1 MKFIKQWFFFIPSV
15 SKWLT
20 DCKHKNR
27 EEQRIVNKRILNILL
42 SIGSSIY
49 TDVASRYCKY
59 QYDIKFFTLLNTI
72 FNLSDEVTQSITM
85 GDPFSTEYQDTGSN
99 SRESKR
105 KTNLDLDSGLNFAQT
120 PISSGTSMYIYYVHV
135 YKLPFYIFDILTL
148 LLFFCSV
155 ICLYVRWT
163 ASKPSS
169 RMINIFKQCCLQL
182 KFCTSYAFGPNK
194 PKIVF
199 RR

>member
-1 MKFIKQWFFFIPSV
+1 MFFFFIPSV

-120 PISSGTSMYIYYVHV
+120 PISSGTSTINP
-135 YKLPFYIFDILTL
+135 LCT
-148 LLFFCSV
+148 
-155 ICLYVRWT
+155 CL
-163 ASKPSS
+163 
-169 RMINIFKQCCLQL
+169 
-182 KFCTSYAFGPNK
+182 
-194 PKIVF
+194 
-199 RR
+199 

>member
-1 MKFIKQWFFFIPSV
+1 MHFVILSFKIRKSVKCLLILKMMKFIKQCFFFIPSV

-72 FNLSDEVTQSITM
+72 FNLSDDVTQSILQWAIRFQ
-85 GDPFSTEYQDTGSN
+85 PNIKIPE
-99 SRESKR
+99 
-105 KTNLDLDSGLNFAQT
+105 
-120 PISSGTSMYIYYVHV
+120 
-135 YKLPFYIFDILTL
+135 
-148 LLFFCSV
+148 V
-155 ICLYVRWT
+155 IPERVNV
-163 ASKPSS
+163 KP
-169 RMINIFKQCCLQL
+169 
-182 KFCTSYAFGPNK
+182 T
-194 PKIVF
+194 
-199 RR
+199 

>member
-1 MKFIKQWFFFIPSV
+1 MKFIKQCFFFIPSV

-120 PISSGTSMYIYYVHV
+120 PISSGTSTINP
-135 YKLPFYIFDILTL
+135 LCT
-148 LLFFCSV
+148 
-155 ICLYVRWT
+155 CL
-163 ASKPSS
+163 
-169 RMINIFKQCCLQL
+169 
-182 KFCTSYAFGPNK
+182 
-194 PKIVF
+194 
-199 RR
+199 

>member
-1 MKFIKQWFFFIPSV
+1 MEHNSLKTNLQLTWLKSDSLDYRMHFVILSFKIRKSVKCLLILKMMKFIKQCFFFIPSV

-72 FNLSDEVTQSITM
+72 FNLSDDVTQSITM
-85 GDPFSTEYQDTGSN
+85 GDPFSTEY
-99 SRESKR
+99 
-105 KTNLDLDSGLNFAQT
+105 
-120 PISSGTSMYIYYVHV
+120 
-135 YKLPFYIFDILTL
+135 
-148 LLFFCSV
+148 
-155 ICLYVRWT
+155 
-163 ASKPSS
+163 
-169 RMINIFKQCCLQL
+169 
-182 KFCTSYAFGPNK
+182 
-194 PKIVF
+194 
-199 RR
+199 